1 MNKRIFWLSSLF
13 LVAFSIQSQEFL
25 CSVEVNAQQVEG
37 TDRRVFENMQTSLSE
52 FVNNRRWTNL
62 EFNPGERIEC
72 TFVITVSSRPSTDRF
87 VANLNLVASRPI
99 YKTAYNSTL
108 LNYVDRKFEFNYVEF
123 QPMEFQENTYESNLT
138 SVIAF
143 YLYMILGL
151 DFDSYSLYGGSPF
164 FEKAEAVVNAA
175 QNSPESGWR
184 AFEEDRNRYW
194 MLENYLNN
202 AYTDLRKFNYEY
214 HRLGLDVMS
223 EKVEE
228 GRSAIAN
235 SINLLRNVHR
245 ERPGLFALN
254 LMVDAKR
261 DEIINIFSKGNPR
274 EQTDIEQIMK
284 EVDPANASN
293 YSKISRKN

>member
-13 LVAFSIQSQEFL
+13 LITFSIQSQEFL

-37 TDRRVFENMQTSLSE
+37 TDRRVFENMQASLSE
-52 FVNNRRWTNL
+52 FINNRRWTNL
-62 EFNPGERIEC
+62 EVNPGERIEC
-72 TFVITVSSRPSTDRF
+72 TFVITISNRPSTDRF

-99 YKTAYNSTL
+99 YKTAYNSTM
-108 LNYVDRKFEFNYVEF
+108 LNYVDRKFEFTYVEF
-123 QPMEFQENTYESNLT
+123 QPMDFQENTYESNLT

-143 YLYMILGL
+143 YLYMMLGL

-175 QNSPESGWR
+175 QNSAESGWR

-202 AYTDLRKFNYEY
+202 SYSDLRKFNYEY

-228 GRSAIAN
+228 GRSVVAN

-245 ERPGLFALN
+245 ERPGLFALT

-274 EQTDIEQIMK
+274 EQSDIEQIMK

-293 YSKISRKN
+293 YSKISRRN

>member
-1 MNKRIFWLSSLF
+1 MNKRIYWLVLLLLITVSL
-13 LVAFSIQSQEFL
+13 QSQEFF
-25 CSVEVNAQQVEG
+25 CSITVNAQQVEG
-37 TDRRVFENMQTSLSE
+37 TDRRVFENMENSLNE
-52 FVNNRRWTNL
+52 FINNRRWTNL
-62 EFNPGERIEC
+62 DMKPEERIEC
-72 TFVITVSSRPSTDRF
+72 TFVITISNRPSTDRF

-108 LNYVDRKFEFNYVEF
+108 INYIDRKFEFDYVEF
-123 QPMEFQENTYESNLT
+123 QPMEFQDNTYESNLT

-164 FEKAEAVVNAA
+164 FEKAEAVLNAA
-175 QNSPESGWR
+175 QNSPETGWR
-184 AFEEDRNRYW
+184 AFEDERNRYW

-202 AYTDLRKFNYEY
+202 SYNDLRKFNYEY

-223 EKVEE
+223 EKVDE

-274 EQTDIEQIMK
+274 EQNDVEQIMK
-284 EVDPANASN
+284 EVDPANSSN
-293 YSKISRKN
+293 YSKISRRN

>member
-13 LVAFSIQSQEFL
+13 LVAFTIQSQEFL

-37 TDRRVFENMQTSLSE
+37 TDRRVFENMQSSLSE
-52 FVNNRRWTNL
+52 FINNRRWTNL
-62 EFNPGERIEC
+62 EFNPAERIEC
-72 TFVITVSSRPSTDRF
+72 TFVITISNRPSADRF
-87 VANLNLVASRPI
+87 VANLNLVASRPV

-108 LNYVDRKFEFNYVEF
+108 INYVDRKFEFEYVEF

-175 QNSPESGWR
+175 QNSSESGWR

-194 MLENYLNN
+194 ILENYLNN
-202 AYTDLRKFNYEY
+202 AYNDLRKFNYEY

-228 GRSAIAN
+228 GRSKIAN

-245 ERPGLFALN
+245 ERPGLFALS

-261 DEIINIFSKGNPR
+261 DEIINIFSKGNPS
-274 EQTDIEQIMK
+274 EQTDIEQIMS

-293 YSKISRKN
+293 YSKISKRN

>member
-108 LNYVDRKFEFNYVEF
+108 LNYVDRKFEFTYVEF

-228 GRSAIAN
+228 GRSVVAN

-245 ERPGLFALN
+245 ERPGLFALT

-293 YSKISRKN
+293 YSKISRRN

>member
-1 MNKRIFWLSSLF
+1 MNKQVIWIALLA
-13 LVAFSIQSQEFL
+13 LITMELHSQEFF
-25 CSVEVNAQQVEG
+25 CSIQVNAQQVEG
-37 TDRRVFENMQTSLSE
+37 TDRRVYENMETSLSE
-52 FVNNRRWTNL
+52 FINSRRWTSL
-62 EFNPGERIEC
+62 DIKPAERIEC
-72 TFVITVSSRPSTDRF
+72 TFVITISNRPSTDRF
-87 VANLNLVASRPI
+87 VANLSLVASRPI

-108 LNYVDRKFEFNYVEF
+108 INYIDRKFEFNYVEF
-123 QPMEFQENTYESNLT
+123 QPLEFQENTYESNLT
-138 SVIAF
+138 STIAF
-143 YLYMILGL
+143 YLYIILGL

-164 FEKAEAVVNAA
+164 FEKAEAIVNAA
-175 QNSPESGWR
+175 QNSAESGWR
-184 AFEEDRNRYW
+184 AFEDQRNRYW

-202 AYTDLRKFNYEY
+202 SYSDLRKFNYEY

-223 EKVEE
+223 EKVDE

-245 ERPGLFALN
+245 ERPGLFALT

-274 EQTDIEQIMK
+274 EQNDVEQIMK

-293 YSKISRKN
+293 YSKISRRN

>member
-13 LVAFSIQSQEFL
+13 LVVFNIQSQEFL

-108 LNYVDRKFEFNYVEF
+108 LNYVDRKFEFTYVEF

-228 GRSAIAN
+228 GRSVAAN
-235 SINLLRNVHR
+235 SINLLQNVHR
-245 ERPGLFALN
+245 ERPGLFALT

-293 YSKISRKN
+293 YSKISRRN

>member
-37 TDRRVFENMQTSLSE
+37 TDRRVFENMETSLSE
-52 FVNNRRWTNL
+52 FINNRRWTNL